1 MDGDSKLFGINDVG
15 EESMITVVEEVPDG
29 WELDDISCEV
39 NQGDSNTIT
48 FDFNAATNG
57 VFITCLGK
65 GTESTCTFRNIK
77 PRSIPTLSE
86 WGLITMAGILGIV
99 SFLVIRRR
107 KAAA

>member
-1 MDGDSKLFGINDVG
+1 VDGDSKLFGINDVG